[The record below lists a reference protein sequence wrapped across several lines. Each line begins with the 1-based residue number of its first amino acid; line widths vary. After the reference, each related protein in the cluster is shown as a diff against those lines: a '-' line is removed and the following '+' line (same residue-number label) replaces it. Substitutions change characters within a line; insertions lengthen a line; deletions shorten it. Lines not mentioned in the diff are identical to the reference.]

1 MKKVNMNKANDIKT
15 KEWLELLKALKQ
27 RVTEKDLFFKRT
39 VFENS
44 KLNFQ
49 WSNFLISKNIL
60 IKDENELYKWNEKIP
75 VTIKI
80 VKAYQEYSKELRNKQ
95 KTKSKMKSI
104 PISMLKDVRQKQE
117 VKKKLPKEV
126 NKKRGVL
133 NKTALIRLPEN
144 LHNELFIEADKI
156 PCSLGELIRR
166 KLMNEE
172 KPQLKQKPLHPQ
184 KQVGLIRRFWYWLY

>member
-1 MKKVNMNKANDIKT
+1 MNKANDIKT

-117 VKKKLPKEV
+117 VKKKLSKEV
-126 NKKRGVL
+126 NKKRGAL

-172 KPQLKQKPLHPQ
+172 KPQLKQKPLQPQ

>member
-117 VKKKLPKEV
+117 VKKKLSKEV
-126 NKKRGVL
+126 NKKRGAL

-172 KPQLKQKPLHPQ
+172 KPQLKQKPLQPQ

>member
-117 VKKKLPKEV
+117 VKKKLQKEV
-126 NKKRGVL
+126 LKHIKNYDDLDVLPISDFLEKRILEERKK
-133 NKTALIRLPEN
+133 KTKKMMKKLKPVSIEYIQKTLEILEAKNPW
-144 LHNELFIEADKI
+144 NELA
-156 PCSLGELIRR
+156 
-166 KLMNEE
+166 E
-172 KPQLKQKPLHPQ
+172 KSKQMMK
-184 KQVGLIRRFWYWLY
+184 

>member
-1 MKKVNMNKANDIKT
+1 MDKSNDVKA

-49 WSNFLISKNIL
+49 WHNFLISKNIL

-75 VTIKI
+75 VTIQI
-80 VKAYQEYSKELRNKQ
+80 IKAYREYSSEKNNKQ
-95 KTKSKMKSI
+95 KAKSKMKSI
-104 PISMLKDVRQKQE
+104 PIPKDVRQKE
-117 VKKKLPKEV
+117 EV
-126 NKKRGVL
+126 NKKQCSKSYIGE
-133 NKTALIRLPEN
+133 KTKKIKAIIIRLSEN
-144 LHNELFIEADKI
+144 DYEFIHNRAKEKGS
-156 PCSLGELIRR
+156 SLSNLVRKEIIDNM

-172 KPQLKQKPLHPQ
+172 KPKPKQQILQSK
-184 KQVGLIRRFWYWLY
+184 KQVGLIRKFWYWLY

>member
-1 MKKVNMNKANDIKT
+1 MDKSNDVKA

-49 WSNFLISKNIL
+49 WHNFLISKNIL
-60 IKDENELYKWNEKIP
+60 IKDEKELYKWNEKIP
-75 VTIKI
+75 VTIQI
-80 VKAYQEYSKELRNKQ
+80 IKAYREYSSEKNKKQ
-95 KTKSKMKSI
+95 KAKSKMKSI
-104 PISMLKDVRQKQE
+104 PMPKDVRQKQE
-117 VKKKLPKEV
+117 EPAEVEIPKEV
-126 NKKRGVL
+126 NKKRGAL

-172 KPQLKQKPLHPQ
+172 KPQLKQKPLKPQ

>member
-1 MKKVNMNKANDIKT
+1 MNKANDIKT

-172 KPQLKQKPLHPQ
+172 KPQLKQKPLQPQ

>member
-1 MKKVNMNKANDIKT
+1 MNKANDIKT

-126 NKKRGVL
+126 NKKRGAL

-172 KPQLKQKPLHPQ
+172 KPQLKQKPLQPQ